1 MAIADTTY
9 VQERDGVLHIGDT
22 RVTLHSLIASWQNE
36 GYTAEELRIGF
47 PMLSLAQVYGAIAYY
62 LDHQSALDPLFAAE
76 NEQYAAQRIQARASD
91 PAFYRQMEE
100 RKEHLRGRQLP
111 PGVSHTSSDVGI

>member
-1 MAIADTTY
+1 MAIVDTTY

-47 PMLSLAQVYGAIAYY
+47 PTLSLAQVYGAIAYY

-91 PAFYRQMEE
+91 PAEQGPSSRRES
-100 RKEHLRGRQLP
+100 R
-111 PGVSHTSSDVGI
+111 SSDRASLQYRRAG